1 MVKSKVQLKF
11 WSEIRRKKRP
21 TNKTIQKKGKK
32 YQRRERNRDRT
43 EGGNNKSGLPVS
55 LHPTLFLCSPSQHAQ
70 SQIPNP

>member
-32 YQRRERNRDRT
+32 YQRERNRDRT

-70 SQIPNP
+70 SPVPNP